1 MDRKSAAVIICLPQL
16 LGREAA
22 ERDFQRRAD
31 RSWAVIRCA
40 IRRQGPPFLC
50 QAGKKKP
57 KKFSPE

>member
-1 MDRKSAAVIICLPQL
+1 MDRESVMAIIYLPQL
-16 LGREAA
+16 LGWYAA

-31 RSWAVIRCA
+31 KSWAVIRCA
-40 IRRQGPPFLC
+40 IRRQGPPSLC